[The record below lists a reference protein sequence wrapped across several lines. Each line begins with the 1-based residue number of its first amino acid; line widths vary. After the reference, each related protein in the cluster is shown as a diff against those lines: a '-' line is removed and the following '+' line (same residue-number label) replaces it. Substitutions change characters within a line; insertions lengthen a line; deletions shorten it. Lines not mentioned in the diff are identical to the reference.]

1 MGVLVYNFTQR
12 LDPLVWFYVRLKA
25 LILWQSPLV
34 TAGVGLLLTVL
45 LLNLKT
51 ALLLGALVLVCGQD
65 LLFRK
70 VSQVQKYQTLPNR
83 LIVP

>member
-1 MGVLVYNFTQR
+1 
-12 LDPLVWFYVRLKA
+12 VWFYVRLKA